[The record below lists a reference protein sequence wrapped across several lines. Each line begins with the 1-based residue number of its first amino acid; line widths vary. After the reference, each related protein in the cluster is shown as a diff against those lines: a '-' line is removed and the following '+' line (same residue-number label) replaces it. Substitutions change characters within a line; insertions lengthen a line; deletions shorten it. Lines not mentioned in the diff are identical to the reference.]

1 MGKPLAQP
9 DLADGGAVSFHSITP
24 FLKSALLYHAS
35 SIWSEYPDFFGSGIG
50 CFYNK
55 SRKKVAAMKKSMI
68 PGTKIMKLVAGKN
81 SDEEK
86 LEKDL
91 GKIGR
96 IELLGRALK
105 NVFSL

>member
-1 MGKPLAQP
+1 
-9 DLADGGAVSFHSITP
+9 
-24 FLKSALLYHAS
+24 
-35 SIWSEYPDFFGSGIG
+35 
-50 CFYNK
+50 
-55 SRKKVAAMKKSMI
+55 MKKSMI